1 MMEVFGIDSVVE
13 DFARAASTIKAKTDD
28 VVTKTKA
35 AMSDTARDNAPV
47 DDGELRDGI
56 VETDDGVESTARHA
70 IPVEYGTYKDQ
81 PQPYMDPAVDEHEPR
96 FVEDL
101 ADAAGDI

>member
-1 MMEVFGIDSVVE
+1 MEVFGIDSLVE
-13 DFARAASTIKAKTDD
+13 DFARAATTITAKTDD
-28 VVTKTKA
+28 VVKDTKR
-35 AMSDTARDNAPV
+35 AMRDTARDNAPV
-47 DDGELRDGI
+47 DEGELRDGI
-56 VETDDGVESTARHA
+56 VETEDGIESTAGHA

-81 PQPYMDPAVDEHEPR
+81 PQPYMDPTVAEHEPR